1 MSITESVTANL
12 RYCQEVLAV
21 CDSAGM
27 DVSTKY
33 GLIFDQ
39 DDSDYVEWLEGCLS
53 FTVEDYEG
61 SDEELI
67 ATLQV
72 VFTPMEED
80 YLIIFNKLKELD
92 K

>member
-1 MSITESVTANL
+1 MSITESVTTNL

-21 CDSAGM
+21 CDSVGM

-53 FTVEDYEG
+53 FPVEGYEG

-67 ATLQV
+67 TTLQE

-80 YLIIFNKLKELD
+80 YLIIFNKLKELN